1 MRETMDRRALLHRR
15 ALLRGAVLG
24 AAALPVA
31 LEAAPVR
38 RQAGT
43 RIRIGLNSY
52 SFNVPLRAGEM
63 TLMDVADFCAIHR
76 LDCLDATGY
85 YFPGYPAVPPDRF
98 LYELKRRAFVNGVT
112 INGTGVRNDFALADA
127 TRRAGE
133 LQLVKDWIGVAG
145 KLGASVIRV
154 FSGSRVPEGYSFGQ
168 TLEWMA
174 PLLRECADAGKEH
187 GVLIGLQNHN
197 DFVKTAAETIRIV
210 EAVDSEWLG
219 VILDVGSLRMADPYE
234 EIEKLLPYA
243 ISWQLKESL
252 WFGDKEVPT
261 DLRKLKA
268 IIERGGYRGFIPIET
283 LGQGDPRVKVAKFAK
298 EVHEVFGA

>member
-1 MRETMDRRALLHRR
+1 MPELLDRRR
-15 ALLRGAVLG
+15 LLRGAILSAAMLPG
-24 AAALPVA
+24 APSARLC
-31 LEAAPVR
+31 AAPVH
-38 RQAGT
+38 RQQGT

-52 SFNVPLRAGEM
+52 SFNAPLRAGEL

-85 YFPGYPAVPPDRF
+85 YFPGYPAVPPDSF
-98 LYELKRRAFVNGVT
+98 LAELKRRAFVNGVT
-112 INGTGVRNDFALADA
+112 INGTGVRNDFALSDA
-127 TRRAGE
+127 SRRAAD
-133 LQLVKDWIGVAG
+133 LQLVKNWIGVAQ

-154 FSGSRVPEGYSFGQ
+154 FSGSRVPEGYSFSQ

-174 PLLRECADAGKEH
+174 PLLRECAQAGKEH

-197 DFVKTAAETIRIV
+197 DFLKTAAETIQVV

-243 ISWQLKESL
+243 ISWQLKETV
-252 WFGDKEVPT
+252 WIGGKEVPT

-268 IIERGGYRGFIPIET
+268 IVERGGYRGFVPIET
-283 LGQGDPRVKVAKFAK
+283 LGQGDPRVKVAKFAR
-298 EVHEVFGA
+298 EVHAAFGT